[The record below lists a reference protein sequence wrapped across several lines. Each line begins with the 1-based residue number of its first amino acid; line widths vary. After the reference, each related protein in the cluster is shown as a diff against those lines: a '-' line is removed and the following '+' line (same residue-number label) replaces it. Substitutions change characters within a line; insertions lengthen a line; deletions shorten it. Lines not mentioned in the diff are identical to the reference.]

1 MENESKIGRAWQ
13 SFTDKLQDQVWF
25 QQIRAKWDEL
35 DGKTK
40 TILKYAGLFGS
51 GALLVGAV
59 AMAMIS
65 VSDQK
70 KEIDD
75 KLALIQKIQG
85 AQEELRRLKDVTSRF
100 GGGGGQ
106 PWPAF
111 LQERAQ
117 AAGIDPAIVTVIG
130 ETAIAAPGSG
140 KAMDGK
146 GKPITAPPVTG
157 PTETV
162 VEAALKKINVRQ
174 LTKYVHEIENGNR
187 TVKVRRL
194 QVDTHPD
201 ESGYLDATLVLSAF
215 SMDSGEE

>member
-13 SFTDKLQDQVWF
+13 NFTDKLQDQVWF
-25 QQIRAKWDEL
+25 QQIKAKWDEL

-40 TILKYAGLFGS
+40 TFLKYSGLIGTAGLIVGS
-51 GALLVGAV
+51 VALAL
-59 AMAMIS
+59 IS
-65 VSDQK
+65 VGNQK

-75 KLALIQKIQG
+75 KLALIQRIQG
-85 AQEELRRLKDVTSRF
+85 AQEELRRLKDVTARF

-117 AAGIDPAIVTVIG
+117 AAGIDPSIVTIVD
-130 ETAIAAPGSG
+130 ETPIAAPGSG

-146 GKPITAPPVTG
+146 GKPVAAPAVTG

-174 LTKYVHEIENGNR
+174 LTRYVHELENGDR

-215 SMDSGEE
+215 SMDAEE